1 MMRKL
6 LISRRSGRFNKP
18 LWIIALLVALIA
30 LVALISMNVGKMN
43 LSPAEV
49 LRTILGNGTPK
60 EELIVYQLR
69 LPRIV
74 LSILVGMGMAIAGS
88 VMQSLLRNDMASPG
102 TLGISSGSGLFI
114 LLYITLFAG
123 AGVVSPLML
132 PLLAF
137 AGGIMAALLIFL
149 LAYRR
154 DGEISPTGLI
164 LTGVAMGSGYGALT
178 LMMTLKLDKN
188 QYDFALRW
196 QAGNLW
202 GDDWRYILVLLPW
215 VLLLGLY
222 VYYKS
227 NTLNALN
234 LGNQTASG
242 LGVAIKREFIGLSL
256 AAVALSSGTV
266 ALGGNFFFVGM
277 IAPHLARR
285 LVGSNHKV
293 MLPAS
298 ALVGGLIILTAD
310 TITRTISFGADVPT
324 GIVITVLV
332 TPYFLYLL
340 SKSK

>member
-1 MMRKL
+1 MKRQP
-6 LISRRSGRFNKP
+6 LISRKTRKSLG
-18 LWIIALLVALIA
+18 IIALLVGLIV

-49 LRTILGNGTPK
+49 LRTILGKGTPK

-74 LSILVGMGMAIAGS
+74 LSVLVGMGMAIAGS

-137 AGGIMAALLIFL
+137 AGGITAALLIFL

-154 DGEISPTGLI
+154 NGEISPTGLI

-178 LMMTLKLDKN
+178 LLLTLKLDKN

-202 GDDWRYILVLLPW
+202 GDDWRYILVLMPW

-222 VYYKS
+222 VYYKA

-256 AAVALSSGTV
+256 AAVALASGTV

-298 ALVGGLIILTAD
+298 ALAGGLIILMAD

-340 SKSK
+340 SRSR